1 MNYASIINH
10 KSEIINHK
18 SIGSTSSQRRHYDRK
33 GRFVCISWRVCTYG
47 NRKVPDWGTTRV
59 ICKRQYRLQPGGCL
73 KKYSLNRLPL
83 PRLSN

>member
-1 MNYASIINH
+1 MNYASMINH

-18 SIGSTSSQRRHYDRK
+18 SIGSTSSQRRHYDGK

-47 NRKVPDWGTTRV
+47 NRKVPDWAISFTT
-59 ICKRQYRLQPGGCL
+59 GGCL

>member
-33 GRFVCISWRVCTYG
+33 GRFVCISWRVCTYETGKFLTGEQRALFVNG
-47 NRKVPDWGTTRV
+47 NIV
-59 ICKRQYRLQPGGCL
+59 YNGGCL